1 MKFILFF
8 TSFAIIFLTGCGNQK
23 SSKYIPFS
31 EISTADSLALVDQLF
46 DSLHAEIYQDERYR
60 VFDDM
65 SGIIY
70 CGAYREFY
78 IQINSNGKR
87 IIGDTVTKSITPH
100 IYAYF
105 NTNYLKNDMS
115 NNSVLY
121 SRISKKEIINQIKN
135 AKEAAIEVENT
146 HDAIQDLIDFKWN
159 QVIEWESKYK
169 TIRTLNINLLKE
181 PEYSACINLD
191 YHTKAIK
198 EGDYFNEI
206 LLAFYR
212 LRNER
217 SIEHFN
223 KSYLEVFYETLLF
236 KRNYRCLALKTIQ
249 PISVKDLPY
258 CKEHGF
264 WMTNI
269 PAPPPPM
276 PENY

>member
-1 MKFILFF
+1 MKFTLVITSILTLLFV
-8 TSFAIIFLTGCGNQK
+8 SCNNSK
-23 SSKYIPFS
+23 SNKYIPFS
-31 EISTADSLALVDQLF
+31 EISTEDSLALVDQLF
-46 DSLHAEIYQDERYR
+46 DSLHAEIYQNERYR
-60 VFDDM
+60 VFGIM
-65 SGIIY
+65 PEIIY

-78 IQINSNGKR
+78 LRINSNGKR
-87 IIGDTVTKSITPH
+87 IIGDTVTKSFSPH

-121 SRISKKEIINQIKN
+121 SRISKKEIVSQIKN

-146 HDAIQDLIDFKWN
+146 PDAMQDIIDFKWN

-191 YHTKAIK
+191 YPKKTIK
-198 EGDYFNEI
+198 KDDYFNEI
-206 LLAFYR
+206 LLAFYK

-217 SIEHFN
+217 SLEHFN

-236 KRNYRCLALKTIQ
+236 KRNYRSFALKTIQ
-249 PISVKDLPY
+249 PINVKDIPY
-258 CKEHGF
+258 CKEHDF

-276 PENY
+276 QENY